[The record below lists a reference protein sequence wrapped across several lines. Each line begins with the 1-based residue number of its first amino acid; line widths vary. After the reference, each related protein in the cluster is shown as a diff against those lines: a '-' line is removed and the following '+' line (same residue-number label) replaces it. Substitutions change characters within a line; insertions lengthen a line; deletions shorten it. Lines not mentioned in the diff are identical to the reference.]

1 LPAVAKGTHSRESVS
16 QDGSSPVHAFR
27 PAKRHKRH
35 LQKLRECATGIIVC
49 QDSKRH
55 MAAVRS
61 MLESQSERSK
71 TYALT
76 KKDTPIA
83 DAAVARRQ

>member
-1 LPAVAKGTHSRESVS
+1 ML
-16 QDGSSPVHAFR
+16 
-27 PAKRHKRH
+27 
-35 LQKLRECATGIIVC
+35 LREERKSRFAALLDLESQKMVRAERFRVY
-49 QDSKRH
+49 SKRH